1 MNTTANYDLVEIEL
15 SDAPPDITVI
25 NPNWETIDTEL
36 KNLTDGKAPAGYG
49 VGETLYNN
57 RVNNPLD
64 TSLETGR
71 YGLISG
77 GSVTNLPESPFTG
90 YIEVLAVN
98 PTYRQVTA
106 VNLRNGHT
114 FYNSLSGSSS
124 WSGWG
129 VLTGSKVEWFNRVP
143 YIRNDG
149 VINVGKYID
158 FHTADNTDI
167 YTARITTVSPNEI
180 KVGTAESNEI
190 SLWQQNSY
198 TILSPTLPTYAQL
211 GSTSYPFLSVYSQ
224 NGVITTSDRRKKKD
238 IDYDISKY
246 EGFFK
251 DLKACSFNFKDD
263 KEERKHIGF
272 IAQDVYGSAV
282 GNGLNKEDLF
292 LLRKEP
298 VFDEDKKE
306 VEGEYIYGL
315 NYSDFIA
322 LNTHMLQKAYKKIEE
337 LETKVATLEA
347 SLKKLEVLN
356 EVPNN

>member
-1 MNTTANYDLVEIEL
+1 MNTTTNYDLVEIEL

-49 VGETLYNN
+49 VGEDLYDN
-57 RVNNPLD
+57 RINNPLD
-64 TSLETGR
+64 TSLKTGI
-71 YGLISG
+71 YGLFNFSG
-77 GSVTNLPESPFTG
+77 VTNLPEKPFAG
-90 YIEVLAVN
+90 YVQILAVN
-98 PTYRQVTA
+98 SNYRQVTA
-106 VNLRNGHT
+106 VNLTNGHT